1 VIIPIVVSLFM
12 QCPAL
17 SHLYARCSRFLFS
30 ELNIYPKPLE
40 YVFMG
45 LRAGIYGGSGYAGAE
60 LVRLLAGHPEVG
72 ALGVSSRGYAGRGI
86 SEVYPQL
93 AVEGAY
99 VEPEEID
106 ASSLDAAFVAYG
118 HGESAEAVKGLLE
131 AGARLVVD
139 LSADFRL
146 SDVGVYEEWY
156 GEHPAPAL
164 LGEAHYGLPEVFGA
178 PGGRLVANP
187 GCYPTAAILA
197 LAPVVRRVAVRSVTV
212 NALSGVSGAGAKP
225 SVKTHFVTVNES
237 VSAYGISNGSP
248 RHRHTPEIE
257 MMLRRVG
264 KTPEV
269 TFVPHLLPISRGEL
283 ETIVVE
289 LEEPEELPEA
299 GDVLGWYAEDYEGWG
314 FVEARVEPPHISHV
328 ANTNRARLSAAV
340 DPRAG
345 KLLLFAAVDNL
356 LKGAAGAAV
365 QNMNLALGYPEDLGL
380 EHLK

>member
-1 VIIPIVVSLFM
+1 MFKRFIQRVEYLSESSTMGIV
-12 QCPAL
+12 
-17 SHLYARCSRFLFS
+17 
-30 ELNIYPKPLE
+30 
-40 YVFMG
+40 G
-45 LRAGIYGGSGYAGAE
+45 LKVGIYGGSGYAGAE

-72 ALGVSSRGYAGRGI
+72 AMGVSSRGYAGREI
-86 SEVYPQL
+86 RDVYPHL
-93 AVEGAY
+93 AVEGEY
-99 VEPEEID
+99 VEPEGLD

-118 HGESAEAVKGLLE
+118 HGESAGAVERLLG
-131 AGARLVVD
+131 AGAGLVVD

-146 SDVGVYEEWY
+146 PDVRVYEEWY
-156 GEHPAPAL
+156 GEHPAPGL
-164 LGEAHYGLPEVFGA
+164 LKEACYGLPEVFGV
-178 PGGRLVANP
+178 PEGRLVANP

-197 LAPVVRRVAVRSVTV
+197 LAPVVRRLGAGVRAVTV
-212 NALSGVSGAGAKP
+212 NALSGVSGAGARP

-237 VSAYGISNGSP
+237 VSPYGISDGEM

-264 KTPEV
+264 ETPEV
-269 TFVPHLLPISRGEL
+269 TFVPHLIPISRGEL

-289 LEEPEELPEA
+289 LEEGVELPGA
-299 GDVLGWYAEDYEGWG
+299 RDVLGWYAEDYEGWA
-314 FVEARVEPPHISHV
+314 FVEAREEPPHIAHV

-340 DPRAG
+340 DGRAG

>member
-1 VIIPIVVSLFM
+1 MSGV
-12 QCPAL
+12 
-17 SHLYARCSRFLFS
+17 
-30 ELNIYPKPLE
+30 
-40 YVFMG
+40 G
-45 LRAGIYGGSGYAGAE
+45 LKVGIYGGSGYAGVE

-72 ALGVSSRGYAGRGI
+72 AMGVSSRGYAGRGI
-86 SEVYPQL
+86 GEVYPQL
-93 AVEGAY
+93 AVEGEY

-106 ASSLDAAFVAYG
+106 AASLDAAFVAYG
-118 HGESAEAVKGLLE
+118 DGESAGAVKDLLD
-131 AGARLVVD
+131 AGARLVLD

-146 SDVGVYEEWY
+146 PDVGVYEEWY
-156 GEHPAPAL
+156 GEHPAPGL
-164 LGEAHYGLPEVFGA
+164 LEEAHYGLPEVFGA
-178 PGGRLVANP
+178 PEGRLVANP

-197 LAPVVRRVAVRSVTV
+197 LAPVVKRLGIRSVTI

-237 VSAYGISNGSP
+237 VAPYGIVSGSP

-257 MMLRRVG
+257 VMLRRIG
-264 KTPEV
+264 ETPEV

-289 LEEPEELPEA
+289 LEDSGELPEA
-299 GDVLGWYAEDYEGWG
+299 GEVLGWYAEDYDGWS
-314 FVEARVEPPHISHV
+314 FVEAREEPPHIAHV

-340 DPRAG
+340 DGRAG
-345 KLLLFAAVDNL
+345 KLLLFSAVDNL
-356 LKGAAGAAV
+356 LKGASGAAV

>member
-1 VIIPIVVSLFM
+1 MFKRFIQRVEY
-12 QCPAL
+12 L
-17 SHLYARCSRFLFS
+17 SESS
-30 ELNIYPKPLE
+30 TMSG
-40 YVFMG
+40 VG
-45 LRAGIYGGSGYAGAE
+45 LKVGIYGGSGYAGVE

-72 ALGVSSRGYAGRGI
+72 VMEVSSRGYAERGI

-93 AVEGAY
+93 AVEDGY

-118 HGESAEAVKGLLE
+118 HGESAGAVEGLLE

-146 SDVGVYEEWY
+146 PDVEVYEEWY
-156 GEHPAPAL
+156 EEHPAPGL

-178 PGGRLVANP
+178 PEGRLVANP

-197 LAPVVRRVAVRSVTV
+197 LAPVVRRLGTGIRSVTV
-212 NALSGVSGAGAKP
+212 NALSGVSGAGAKA

-237 VSAYGISNGSP
+237 ASPYGILDGSP

-264 KTPEV
+264 ETPEV

-289 LEEPEELPEA
+289 FGEA
-299 GDVLGWYAEDYEGWG
+299 GGLPGARDVLGWYAEDYGAWG
-314 FVEARVEPPHISHV
+314 FVEARPEPPHISHV